1 MRKIKNDENALI
13 GLILAILVFVFI
25 VLFIG
30 AVIQLL
36 IGLLMLF
43 GIGLIL
49 LSIYVLYKNKWNVTL
64 KGNPLFFM
72 FFLVGVLLILV
83 SYMGLDL
90 AFVDLSGIPGFTEI
104 HMMFNP

>member
-1 MRKIKNDENALI
+1 MKKIIKDDNGLI
-13 GLILAILVFVFI
+13 GIILAILLFVFI

-49 LSIYVLYKNKWNVTL
+49 LSVYILYKKNWNTSL
-64 KGNPLFFM
+64 KGNPVFFM
-72 FFLVGVLLILV
+72 FFLCGILLILV
-83 SYMGLDL
+83 SYMGLEL
-90 AFVDLSGIPGFTEI
+90 AFVDLSVIPGFKEL
-104 HMMFNP
+104 HMFINP

>member
-1 MRKIKNDENALI
+1 MKKINKDDNGLI
-13 GLILAILVFVFI
+13 GIILAILLFVFI

-36 IGLLMLF
+36 IGLLMLV

-49 LSIYVLYKNKWNVTL
+49 LSIYVLYKNKFKATL

-83 SYMGLDL
+83 SYMGLEL
-90 AFVDLSGIPGFTEI
+90 AFVDLSVIPGFKEL